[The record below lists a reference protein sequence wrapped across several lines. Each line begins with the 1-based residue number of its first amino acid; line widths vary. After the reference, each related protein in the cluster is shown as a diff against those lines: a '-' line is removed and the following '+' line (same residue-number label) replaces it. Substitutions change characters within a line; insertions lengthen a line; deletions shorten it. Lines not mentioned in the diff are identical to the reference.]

1 MARGNSTASNITN
14 YKDKKLLFCS
24 TDPRKEEHRR
34 GTSRKKGDVS
44 EAKRNLTEG
53 HKPKQSKDDQ
63 PGRQVVLV
71 RGVGLRSPAQPIRHY
86 F

>member
-1 MARGNSTASNITN
+1 MRWTTRSQVRVRRQTSRRGGCLMARGNSTASNITN
-14 YKDKKLLFCS
+14 YKGKKLLFCS

-53 HKPKQSKDDQ
+53 HKPK
-63 PGRQVVLV
+63 
-71 RGVGLRSPAQPIRHY
+71 
-86 F
+86 

>member
-24 TDPRKEEHRR
+24 TDPRKEEPRR
-34 GTSRKKGDVS
+34 GTSGEKGDVS

-53 HKPKQSKDDQ
+53 HKPK
-63 PGRQVVLV
+63 
-71 RGVGLRSPAQPIRHY
+71 
-86 F
+86 